1 MSPTA
6 RALGIVVAWALFGL
20 AASVWR
26 ELVTPWWISAVVL
39 AVTAL
44 VDGIVLKRFAPVE
57 ISRRLPGRFAVGEAS
72 DVRLDVRNPGRFP

>member
-26 ELVTPWWISAVVL
+26 ELVTPWWISA
-39 AVTAL
+39 AVIFA
-44 VDGIVLKRFAPVE
+44 VAVCDGIVLRRLARVE
-57 ISRRLPGRFAVGEAS
+57 VGRRLPGRFADA
-72 DVRLDVRNPGRFP
+72 GRERRR